1 VTEARSSSAK
11 EGATKREPLLFAE
24 APGARTLPFLPL
36 AELPTPV
43 EPLVLPGLRG
53 GLFQK
58 RDDRASALYG
68 GNKVRRFE
76 WVLADALDRGART
89 VVTAGGYAST
99 QVSATIL
106 HARAQ
111 GLDVDA
117 VLFEQPMTRF
127 AREALAT
134 DASVGARLFD
144 GRGYARTAWLVGDRM
159 RRASRP
165 YLLLPGASSPL
176 PNLGY
181 VDAALELAE
190 QVHRGEIPRP
200 DRILLPTGSGGTA
213 IGLALGIALLGWPT
227 IVTSVRI
234 AEPLVTNRFSIG
246 GLLYATR
253 RRLEKLGLR
262 GARRLRDAH
271 VAIDGRFLGDGYGF
285 PTAASRAALPHVRA
299 LLGVPGEVTYS
310 AKGIAALE
318 AWSRER
324 PKETILYWHTLSST
338 GRGDAAADEAP
349 PAALPSELRGV
360 FARTLVA

>member
-1 VTEARSSSAK
+1 MSAGPASSAK
-11 EGATKREPLLFAE
+11 ERPARREPLLFDE
-24 APGARTLPFLPL
+24 APRARALPFLPL
-36 AELPTPV
+36 AEVPTPV

-58 RDDRASALYG
+58 RDDRASTLYG

-89 VVTAGGYAST
+89 LVTAGGYAST

-134 DASVGARLFD
+134 DASVGARLLD
-144 GRGYARTAWLVGDRM
+144 GRGYARTAWLVAERM
-159 RRASRP
+159 RRAEKP

-181 VDAALELAE
+181 VDAALELGE
-190 QVHRGEIPRP
+190 QVRRGEIPRP

-213 IGLALGIALLGWPT
+213 IGLALGVALLGWPT

-262 GARRLRDAH
+262 GAKRLSGAS
-271 VAIDGRFLGDGYGF
+271 VTIDGRFLGDGYGF
-285 PTAASRAALPHVRA
+285 PTPESAAALPHVQA

-310 AKGIAALE
+310 AKGIAAVE

-324 PKETILYWHTLSST
+324 PKETILYWHTPSSA
-338 GRGDAAADEAP
+338 GRRAAAAAEP
-349 PAALPSELRGV
+349 PPDSLPRELREV
-360 FARTLVA
+360 FGRPMVA